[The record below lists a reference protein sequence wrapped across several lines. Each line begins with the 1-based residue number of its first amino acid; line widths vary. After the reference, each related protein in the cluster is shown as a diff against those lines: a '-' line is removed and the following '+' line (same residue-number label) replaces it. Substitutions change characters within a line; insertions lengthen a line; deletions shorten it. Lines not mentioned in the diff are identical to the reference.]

1 MIAAANFDISVF
13 LNLHFLL
20 FVRASSSSAYF
31 EKEKN
36 FLCDILAISAKF
48 FFASFI
54 FIRFCFC
61 IDSKLLNLC
70 FSYTMPN
77 FLA

>member
-48 FFASFI
+48 F
-54 FIRFCFC
+54 
-61 IDSKLLNLC
+61 LQVL
-70 FSYTMPN
+70 
-77 FLA
+77 FLFVFVSALIQNC